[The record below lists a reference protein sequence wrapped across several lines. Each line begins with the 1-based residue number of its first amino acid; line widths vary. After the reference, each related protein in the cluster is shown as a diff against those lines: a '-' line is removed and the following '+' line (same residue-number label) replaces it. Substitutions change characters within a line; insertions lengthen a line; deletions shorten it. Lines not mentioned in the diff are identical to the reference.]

1 MNNSTNYQGNFSTT
15 NSVTSTRVPK
25 HLAIFVI
32 TFLTIC
38 ILVGSFG
45 NARVCIVLRRR
56 QDLRK
61 VPHYL
66 LANLALTGLLSTLIH
81 MPLLIV
87 MTTISYF
94 QIQDVPEEVEL
105 FCRVGGTS
113 RLACVVLNAL
123 TLSLMA
129 LDRQEC
135 VLRPFSRRL
144 TRRNVKKFIPGIW
157 IAALITNIL
166 YLILIRNET
175 SVCVKF
181 YPYSNTNE
189 FSNLAVIAAV
199 GQLDNVAFFI
209 IIFTLFRILKR
220 FRSSPMN
227 LSVAS
232 NSTNQ
237 RQEKELTYLTYKIGG
252 IFLLFRVP
260 IKICIAMVAAKVG
273 VFQEAAANAAMLV
286 CYVALDITYV
296 ANPFL
301 HHKILKVRRPNRARL
316 STAVEPM
323 ELANRANRRNQNA
336 GVEP

>member
-1 MNNSTNYQGNFSTT
+1 M
-15 NSVTSTRVPK
+15 
-25 HLAIFVI
+25 
-32 TFLTIC
+32 
-38 ILVGSFG
+38 
-45 NARVCIVLRRR
+45 
-56 QDLRK
+56 
-61 VPHYL
+61 
-66 LANLALTGLLSTLIH
+66 
-81 MPLLIV
+81 
-87 MTTISYF
+87 
-94 QIQDVPEEVEL
+94 
-105 FCRVGGTS
+105 
-113 RLACVVLNAL
+113 
-123 TLSLMA
+123 
-129 LDRQEC
+129 
-135 VLRPFSRRL
+135 
-144 TRRNVKKFIPGIW
+144 KKFIPGIW

-175 SVCVKF
+175 SVCVNF

-189 FSNLAVIAAV
+189 FSGAHLAVIAAV

-209 IIFTLFRILKR
+209 IIFTFFRILKR
-220 FRSSPMN
+220 FRSSPVN
-227 LSVAS
+227 PSVAS

-301 HHKILKVRRPNRARL
+301 HHKILKVRRPNRACL
-316 STAVEPM
+316 STAVEPK